1 MKQLLILFMVFINLS
16 VFSQYAKVPDK
27 EQIYDTLRN
36 ESYYLDYGYK
46 NMYIGGMVTPG
57 TEISKY
63 VKHHYTG
70 MILSFGGA
78 AITSI
83 GSFSYMNGNEFS
95 GVVIG
100 AGGILSLIGL
110 IYTLESPIHL
120 KRAALIM
127 DNNGVGVSID
137 LD

>member
-1 MKQLLILFMVFINLS
+1 
-16 VFSQYAKVPDK
+16 
-27 EQIYDTLRN
+27 
-36 ESYYLDYGYK
+36 
-46 NMYIGGMVTPG
+46 
-57 TEISKY
+57 
-63 VKHHYTG
+63 
-70 MILSFGGA
+70 
-78 AITSI
+78 
-83 GSFSYMNGNEFS
+83 MNGNEFS

-110 IYTLESPIHL
+110 IYTLEAPIHL

>member
-1 MKQLLILFMVFINLS
+1 
-16 VFSQYAKVPDK
+16 
-27 EQIYDTLRN
+27 
-36 ESYYLDYGYK
+36 
-46 NMYIGGMVTPG
+46 MYIGGMVTPG

-110 IYTLESPIHL
+110 IYTLEAPIHL

>member
-1 MKQLLILFMVFINLS
+1 MKKLLILFMVFINLS

-27 EQIYDTLRN
+27 GLVYDSLRN

-110 IYTLESPIHL
+110 IYTLEAPIHL